1 MLSAC
6 APAAP
11 RPVTSRAIVFAGV
24 ARSSD
29 AARRGPPH
37 GRGRGNRSGFL
48 ETPHTRFVGV
58 FLASAQ
64 TAARIRT
71 FSHFTCWRMSKTL
84 NFRDGF
90 CIEPAHILAH
100 RGARSGMIFGRS
112 ALNLRGITAKTACVA
127 KCCTRQNVPTKSR
140 LHGRLKNEPPTAVR
154 LRPITPSVPPG
165 PRYPTD
171 WPLVPPRA

>member
-11 RPVTSRAIVFAGV
+11 RPVTSRAIVFARV

-58 FLASAQ
+58 FLASTQ
-64 TAARIRT
+64 TASQFVVSRHAWVASDAGQRLWLSIT
-71 FSHFTCWRMSKTL
+71 GSSS
-84 NFRDGF
+84 RD
-90 CIEPAHILAH
+90 A
-100 RGARSGMIFGRS
+100 
-112 ALNLRGITAKTACVA
+112 
-127 KCCTRQNVPTKSR
+127 
-140 LHGRLKNEPPTAVR
+140 
-154 LRPITPSVPPG
+154 
-165 PRYPTD
+165 
-171 WPLVPPRA
+171 